1 MKTRPRIAFL
11 ALASFCLLP
20 ALSRAET
27 LAWWRLSEDQPP
39 QRASEGG
46 PDLKWWSASKN
57 PYVAEAAAPPAALY
71 RIAFKPED
79 RSFAVAASCLDKEGG
94 LIAANPGD
102 FADISSGLTVEG
114 FFKTTQKKSK
124 LENQAIA
131 TCGEGWMDAS
141 WAVRLMDG
149 RLAFAVFQ
157 DNDKYPVAQVEA
169 GDDLRDDKW
178 HFFAARL
185 IPADSGKPGKLALTV
200 TSEDGTS
207 VSEETD
213 LPAGL
218 AVRPNTK
225 PLIVGRS
232 SLYIDNKP
240 EYCGTWDTFQGL
252 ISDIRISKGILND
265 SDLLGAV
272 KR

>member
-1 MKTRPRIAFL
+1 MKTRLTSLVIA
-11 ALASFCLLP
+11 ASCLLP
-20 ALSRAET
+20 AMSRAET

-39 QRASEGG
+39 QMASEGG

-57 PYVAEAAAPPAALY
+57 PYVSESSVPPSSLY
-71 RIAFKPED
+71 RLTVKPAD
-79 RSFAVAASCLDKEGG
+79 KSFAVAASCLDREGG
-94 LIAANPGD
+94 LIATNPGD
-102 FADISSGLTVEG
+102 FADASAGLTVEG
-114 FFKTTQKKSK
+114 FFKTSQKKTK
-124 LENQAIA
+124 LENQAIV

-157 DNDKYPVAQVEA
+157 DNDKFPVAQVEA

-178 HFFAARL
+178 HFFAARI
-185 IPADSGKPGKLALTV
+185 IPAASGKPGKLALAV
-200 TSEDGTS
+200 TSEDGTT
-207 VSEETD
+207 VSEESD

-218 AVRPNTK
+218 ALRRNAK

-240 EYCGTWDTFQGL
+240 EYCGTWDTFQGQ
-252 ISDIRISKGILND
+252 ISDIRISKGALKD
-265 SDLLGAV
+265 SDLLGAS

>member
-1 MKTRPRIAFL
+1 MKTRSHIALL
-11 ALASFCLLP
+11 AIAASCLLP

-57 PYVAEAAAPPAALY
+57 PYVAVAAAPPATLY
-71 RIAFKPED
+71 RISIKPED
-79 RSFAVAASCLDKEGG
+79 RSFAAAASCLDKEGG
-94 LIAANPGD
+94 LIAANLGD
-102 FADISSGLTVEG
+102 WSDVSAGLTVEG
-114 FFKTTQKKSK
+114 FFKTTRKKTK
-124 LENQAIA
+124 LENQAIV

-149 RLAFAVFQ
+149 RLTLAVFQ
-157 DNDKYPVAQVEA
+157 DNDKFPVAQVEA

-185 IPADSGKPGKLALTV
+185 IPAASGKPGKLTLTV

-218 AVRPNTK
+218 TVRQNKK

-252 ISDIRISKGILND
+252 ISDIRISKGVLKD
-265 SDLLGAV
+265 SDLLGAI
-272 KR
+272 KH